1 MAVTKTAKRAIRQA
15 QGRKVLND
23 ARKKNMKVAVKETR
37 ALITK
42 KDEKSAVKNLPAT
55 FKALD
60 KAVKRGVIK
69 KGNADRKKS
78 RLAKAISK
86 IEK

>member
-15 QGRKVLND
+15 EGRKVLND
-23 ARKKNMKVAVKETR
+23 ARKKKMKEAVKTTK
-37 ALITK
+37 AHLAK
-42 KDEKSAVKNLPAT
+42 KDSKASSESLKNT
-55 FKALD
+55 FQALD

-69 KGNADRKKS
+69 KGNASRKKS
-78 RLAKAISK
+78 RLAKAINK

>member
-15 QGRKVLND
+15 EGRKVLND
-23 ARKKNMKVAVKETR
+23 ARKKKMKEAVKTTK
-37 ALITK
+37 AHLTK
-42 KDEKSAVKNLPAT
+42 KDSKASRESLKNT
-55 FKALD
+55 FQALD

-69 KGNADRKKS
+69 KGNANRKKS
-78 RLAKAISK
+78 RLAKAINK